1 MATIDNRSTKIRR
14 LPVANSKPMTDRHP
28 VLPTEPSDNTQPHAG
43 EEVASVERSMGML
56 GMNHRNAANFYVPG
70 ARDLLPLD
78 VAQKRWVEKNIQSVF
93 HRWGYHRIIT
103 STLERLETLIAGGAV
118 DRETVIQ
125 IPGGEGGTLG
135 LRPELTASIAR
146 AAVARMGD
154 LYPQRLYYNANVFR
168 RADLEHHGRQQ
179 EFYQAGIELLGVGG
193 IVADVEAILLMMDCL
208 KSLGV
213 PNWRLILGEAGL
225 SKALLAQFPIEFRT
239 QIRHCL
245 AHLDRVALESLP
257 LAPAQLQLALTLLD
271 LRGNPTLVLA
281 TLARLELDAPSQAT
295 IAHLQTLIA
304 LLTSANPDALPPI
317 LDLSLIQ
324 TFDYYTGIVFEA
336 IGIDA
341 DRTYILGKG
350 GRYDKLLALYHPQGQ
365 NFPGVGFALNIED
378 LQQILQTSTAMPH
391 YTAKP
396 DWLVV
401 AIDPAAIAAALI
413 HADRLRSTSESVRV
427 EMYLNENADRDNIR
441 QVANERKVAN
451 IAWVSERDVT
461 SEALSHQ

>member
-1 MATIDNRSTKIRR
+1 
-14 LPVANSKPMTDRHP
+14 MTDRY
-28 VLPTEPSDNTQPHAG
+28 PTVAVPESGNANPPTSGG
-43 EEVASVERSMGML
+43 EAIGAVPAA
-56 GMNHRNAANFYVPG
+56 RNPPTNFYVPG

-78 VAQKRWVEKNIQSVF
+78 VAQKRWVERVIQDVF

-103 STLERLETLIAGGAV
+103 STLERLETLTAGGAV

-125 IPGGEGGTLG
+125 IPSAQSGTLG

-193 IVADVEAILLMMDCL
+193 ILADVEAILLVMDCL
-208 KSLGV
+208 KSLTV
-213 PNWRLILGEAGL
+213 PNWQIILGEAGL
-225 SKALLAQFPIEFRT
+225 SRALLAQFPIEFQT

-245 AHLDRVALESLP
+245 AHLDRVALEQLP
-257 LAPAQLQLALTLLD
+257 LAPDLQQLAFSILD
-271 LRGNPTLVLA
+271 LRGNPQLVLDR
-281 TLARLELDAPSQAT
+281 LAKLELDPQSRST
-295 IAHLQTLIA
+295 IAHLQTLVE
-304 LLTSANPDALPPI
+304 LLTASTQTSLPLI

-336 IGIDA
+336 VSITE
-341 DRTYILGKG
+341 DRAYILGKG

-365 NFPGVGFALNIED
+365 NFPGIGFALNIED
-378 LQQILQTSTAMPH
+378 LQQALQTSPFMPRA
-391 YTAKP
+391 TAKP

-401 AIDPAAIAAALI
+401 ATTPAATAAALI
-413 HADRLRSTSESVRV
+413 YGDKLRSTPKLVRV
-427 EMYLNENADRDNIR
+427 EMYLDDENPEQIR
-441 QVANERKVAN
+441 QIAIDRGTSK
-451 IAWVSERDVT
+451 IAWVSTEGV
-461 SEALSHQ
+461 SIEELA

>member
-1 MATIDNRSTKIRR
+1 
-14 LPVANSKPMTDRHP
+14 MTDRNP
-28 VLPTEPSDNTQPHAG
+28 AVFLPTPGDNAIPRVVGGDLAGMERASAQPANNRT
-43 EEVASVERSMGML
+43 API
-56 GMNHRNAANFYVPG
+56 NFYAPG

-78 VAQKRWVEKNIQSVF
+78 VAQKRWVEKSIQNVF

-125 IPGGEGGTLG
+125 IPSAKGGTLG

-168 RADLEHHGRQQ
+168 RADIEHHGRQQ

-193 IVADVEAILLMMDCL
+193 ILADVEAILLMMDCL

-213 PNWRLILGEAGL
+213 PNWQIILGEAGL
-225 SKALLAQFPIEFRT
+225 SRALLAQFPSEFQT
-239 QIRHCL
+239 HIRHCL
-245 AHLDRVALESLP
+245 AHLDRVTLEQLP
-257 LAPAQLQLALTLLD
+257 LTPPQQQLALTLLD
-271 LRGNPTLVLA
+271 LRGNPSLVLA
-281 TLARLELDAPSQAT
+281 RLAQLELDPQSQAT
-295 IAHLQTLIA
+295 ITHLQTLID
-304 LLTSANPDALPPI
+304 LLTTTSPTPLPLI

-336 IGIDA
+336 VSITE
-341 DRTYILGKG
+341 DRAHILGKG

-365 NFPGVGFALNIED
+365 NFPGIGFALNIED
-378 LQQILQTSTAMPH
+378 LQQVLQTSTSMPH
-391 YTAKP
+391 ATTKP

-401 AIDPAAIAAALI
+401 ATTPAATAAALI
-413 HADRLRSTSESVRV
+413 HSNNLRATPAPVRV
-427 EMYLNENADRDNIR
+427 EMYLNDEDPDKIR
-441 QVANERKVAN
+441 QIAIERGISK
-451 IAWVSERDVT
+451 IAWVSTQET
-461 SEALSHQ
+461 TIEELIT

>member
-1 MATIDNRSTKIRR
+1 
-14 LPVANSKPMTDRHP
+14 MTDRHP
-28 VLPTEPSDNTQPHAG
+28 AVFSSTPSDNAHPQIIGSDAG
-43 EEVASVERSMGML
+43 TERTSAQLAPNRSVPT
-56 GMNHRNAANFYVPG
+56 NFYAPG

-78 VAQKRWVEKNIQSVF
+78 VAQQQWVESGIQEVF
-93 HRWGYHRIIT
+93 HRWGYHRIVT

-125 IPGGEGGTLG
+125 IPSAKGGTLG

-154 LYPQRLYYNANVFR
+154 LYPQRLCYNANVFR

-193 IVADVEAILLMMDCL
+193 MLADVEAILLMVDCL

-213 PNWRLILGEAGL
+213 PNWQIVLGEAGL
-225 SKALLAQFPIEFRT
+225 SRASISQFPIEFQT

-245 AHLDRVALESLP
+245 AHLDRVTLERLP
-257 LAPAQLQLALTLLD
+257 LTPQQQQLALLLLD
-271 LRGNPTLVLA
+271 LRGNPAVV
-281 TLARLELDAPSQAT
+281 LARLAQFELDPQSQST
-295 IAHLQTLIA
+295 IAHLQTLID
-304 LLTSANPDALPPI
+304 LLTTTSQTPLPLI

-336 IGIDA
+336 VSVTE
-341 DRTYILGKG
+341 DRAHVLGKG

-365 NFPGVGFALNIED
+365 NFPGIGFALNIED
-378 LQQILQTSTAMPH
+378 LQQVLQTHPLMPH
-391 YTAKP
+391 TTTKP

-401 AIDPAAIAAALI
+401 ATTPTATAAALI
-413 HADRLRSTSESVRV
+413 YADKLRATHTPVRV
-427 EMYLNENADRDNIR
+427 EMYLDDEDRDRVR
-441 QVANERKVAN
+441 QIAVERGVAN
-451 IAWVSERDVT
+451 IAWVSSQDTTIE
-461 SEALSHQ
+461 ELSRS